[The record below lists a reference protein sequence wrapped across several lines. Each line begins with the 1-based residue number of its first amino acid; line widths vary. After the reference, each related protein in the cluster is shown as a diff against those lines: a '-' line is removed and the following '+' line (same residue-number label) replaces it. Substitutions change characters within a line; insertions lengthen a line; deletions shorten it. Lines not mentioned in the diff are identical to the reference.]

1 MRPFWVP
8 LFATTL
14 LIVGCGG
21 SEQAAAPSTES
32 ETAIAEAAEV
42 DEVPD
47 SGKMIISYED
57 ATSPEA
63 INGKRILQDNEV
75 LEGLAEGTNE
85 MLKLPFDIPLIGG
98 QCDTENAF
106 WDPED
111 KQMVLCYEYAD
122 FAETLFTEAGDP
134 EPVDAALSE
143 IIATFYHEMG
153 HMVIDL
159 YELPTTGREED
170 VADQLA
176 AFMLLIPD
184 DNGQPDP
191 ETVDILLDDAR
202 MFALMSEGGELDESA
217 FADEHSLNE
226 TRMFNMLCWA
236 YGAAPDMNA
245 HLVDDEL
252 LPEERAG
259 RCEDE
264 YTKLNNAWLTLLTPY
279 IKE

>member
-1 MRPFWVP
+1 MVI
-8 LFATTL
+8 A
-14 LIVGCGG
+14 GCGS
-21 SEQAAAPSTES
+21 SEQAPAPAAEP
-32 ETAIAEAAEV
+32 ETVTAEAAAAE
-42 DEVPD
+42 EIPD
-47 SGKMIISYED
+47 DGKMVISYED
-57 ATSPEA
+57 ADSPAA

-75 LEGLAEGTNE
+75 LEGLSEGTNE
-85 MLKLPFDIPLIGG
+85 MLKLPFDVPLIGG

-106 WDPED
+106 WDRED

-134 EPVDAALSE
+134 DPTDSALSE

-159 YELPTTGREED
+159 YQLPTTGREED

-176 AFMLLIPD
+176 AFMLLLPD
-184 DNGQPDP
+184 DNGQRDQ
-191 ETVDILLDDAR
+191 ETVDILFDDAR
-202 MFALMSEGGELDESA
+202 MFALMSDGGEVDESA

-236 YGAAPDMNA
+236 YGADSEMNA
-245 HLVDDEL
+245 HLVDDQL

-259 RCEDE
+259 QCETE
-264 YTKLNNAWLTLLTPY
+264 YDQLNNAWLTLLTPY